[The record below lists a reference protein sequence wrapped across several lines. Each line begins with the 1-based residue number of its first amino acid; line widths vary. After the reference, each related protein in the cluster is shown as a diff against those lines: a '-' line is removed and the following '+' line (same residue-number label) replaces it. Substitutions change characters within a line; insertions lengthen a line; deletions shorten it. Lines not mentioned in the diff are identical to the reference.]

1 MRETLIQQFLAS
13 AGLGSAQRIALPS
26 DASFR
31 HYERIK
37 NGEKNFI
44 LMNAPPPKED
54 VRPFVRI
61 AVFLE
66 KNGFSTPHIF
76 SEDTENGF
84 LLLEDFGSALY
95 TAILDGNHTTS
106 LEDEIYRRAADVL
119 VALHKITPPDFPAAY
134 DNALLLREVKLF
146 TEWYLPYA
154 EIELSEKAK
163 TEYEEILLTL
173 FPYLKKQKP
182 VLVLRDYH
190 ADNLIYL
197 SEREG
202 YKKVGLLDFQDAVIG
217 SPAYDLVSLLED
229 ARRDVPPALREKIL
243 DYYLSLN
250 LDTDAENFRACYSIL
265 GAQRNL
271 KIIGIF
277 TRLAVRD
284 GKKRYLYFLPRVW
297 KHLENDFQHP
307 VLAPLKT
314 WLDENIP
321 VGKIRNENR

>member
-1 MRETLIQQFLAS
+1 MREILIRQFLEKS
-13 AGLGSAQRIALPS
+13 RLGSAERIVLPG

-37 NGEKNFI
+37 NGSESFI
-44 LMNAPPPKED
+44 LMNAPPPRED
-54 VRPFVRI
+54 VRPFVK
-61 AVFLE
+61 AAFFLE
-66 KNGFSTPHIF
+66 KNEFSAPHIF
-76 SEDTENGF
+76 ATDVENGF
-84 LLLEDFGSALY
+84 LLLEDFGDALY
-95 TAILDGNHTTS
+95 SSILDGNHPAS
-106 LEDEIYRRAADVL
+106 LEDEIYRRAIETLA
-119 VALHKITPPDFPAAY
+119 ALHKITPPDFPAY
-134 DNALLLREVKLF
+134 DDAMLLHEARLF
-146 TEWYLPYA
+146 TDWYLPYA
-154 EIELSEKAK
+154 EIELGEKAK
-163 TEYEEILLTL
+163 AEYEDILLTL
-173 FPYLKKQKP
+173 FASLKKQKP

-197 SEREG
+197 PEREG

-229 ARRDVPPALREKIL
+229 ARRDVAPALREKIL

-250 LDTDAENFRACYSIL
+250 PYLDGKIFRICHSIL

-284 GKKRYLYFLPRVW
+284 GKRRYLYFLPRVW
-297 KHLENDFQHP
+297 KHLENGLQNP
-307 VLAPLKT
+307 AMVALKT

-321 VGKIRNENR
+321 VGKMRQENR

>member
-1 MRETLIQQFLAS
+1 MRESLIKQFLEKADLSS
-13 AGLGSAQRIALPS
+13 AERIALPG

-37 NGEKNFI
+37 NGGESFI

-54 VRPFVRI
+54 VRPFVK
-61 AVFLE
+61 AALFLE
-66 KNGFSTPHIF
+66 KNGFSAPHIF
-76 SEDTENGF
+76 AADVENGF
-84 LLLEDFGSALY
+84 LLLEDFGDDLY
-95 TAILDGNHTTS
+95 SRILDGNHYAS
-106 LEDEIYRRAADVL
+106 LEEEIYRRAVEVL
-119 VALHKITPPDFPAAY
+119 AALHKIAPPDFPAY
-134 DNALLLREVKLF
+134 DDALLLREARLF

-154 EIELSEKAK
+154 KIELGEKAK
-163 TEYEEILLTL
+163 YEYEEILLAL
-173 FPYLKKQKP
+173 FTNLKKQKP

-197 SEREG
+197 PKREG

-229 ARRDVPPALREKIL
+229 ARRDVPPALHEKIL
-243 DYYLSLN
+243 GFYLSLN
-250 LDTDAENFRACYSIL
+250 PDIDAETFRICHSIL

-284 GKKRYLYFLPRVW
+284 GKQRYLYFLPRVW
-297 KHLENDFQHP
+297 KHLENDLKNP
-307 VLAPLKT
+307 ALAPLKT
-314 WLDENIP
+314 WLEANISA
-321 VGKIRNENR
+321 GKVRHENR